1 MKRAACLVCLLPLV
15 GCGGGDA
22 PSAGRGALQV
32 RIEWPA
38 PSRAIPAATQSIRLT
53 VTVLE
58 PEDGPVV
65 AETTVNAP
73 DGGGPTETTIADIPA
88 VRVRLDATAH
98 PSPGGAGT
106 PVARGAVIV
115 EVPEAGTATPTL
127 QLAGSIFEV
136 RLDHDS
142 LQLAGGEV
150 AQVTASA
157 HDAEG
162 NTVVVLDDQWSWSL
176 LPDGPI
182 NLANLDTV
190 SGPTVQVEGVAT
202 GTGQLVV
209 VEHES
214 GFGAMIPLTVQGLYQ
229 LPPGKWENRV
239 TTKPNQTSIVRVLGF
254 GPGVIRFIVL
264 GYRSWDLNV
273 VSAVDH
279 DDGTTTITATGDAD
293 IHLGAPVSLAR
304 LDLTAVIP
312 TDGDGDME
320 TTFYAEIV
328 ESDAGQVGVVVL
340 DGGGTLIKNFDA
352 FAR

>member
-1 MKRAACLVCLLPLV
+1 MKRAAILVFLLPLV
-15 GCGGGDA
+15 GCGGDGA
-22 PSAGRGALQV
+22 PPAGRGALRV

-73 DGGGPTETTIADIPA
+73 DGGGQTETTLDNIPA

-106 PVARGAVIV
+106 PVARGAVTV
-115 EVPEAGTATPTL
+115 EIPEAGTATPTL

-136 RLDHDS
+136 RLDHES

-162 NTVVVLDDQWSWSL
+162 NTVVVLDDQWSWSV
-176 LPDGPI
+176 LPDGPT
-182 NLANLDTV
+182 NLASLDTIT
-190 SGPTVQVEGVAT
+190 GPTVSVEGIAT

-209 VEHES
+209 VETES

-229 LPPGKWENRV
+229 LPPGKWENRI
-239 TTKPNQTSIVRVLGF
+239 TTNPNETSIVRVLGF
-254 GPGVIRFIVL
+254 GPGRLRFIIIGFRVF
-264 GYRSWDLNV
+264 DLDIT
-273 VSAVDH
+273 SAVDQ
-279 DDGTTTITATGDAD
+279 DDGTTMLVAGGLVDVD
-293 IHLGAPVSLAR
+293 LRPDRERFVDF
-304 LDLTAVIP
+304 DLTASLP
-312 TDGDGDME
+312 TDGNGDME
-320 TTFYAEIV
+320 VAF
-328 ESDAGQVGVVVL
+328 ESVL
-340 DGGGTLIKNFDA
+340 VDTGANFHVGGGTLLKNFDA
-352 FAR
+352 F